1 MSRGKHSEHG
11 SSKTVVPNM
20 LAGALTSGSHETV
33 VKKQMSQTRPLRAQ
47 SDDKLSPF
55 DKMSS

>member
-33 VKKQMSQTRPLRAQ
+33 VKK
-47 SDDKLSPF
+47 
-55 DKMSS
+55 